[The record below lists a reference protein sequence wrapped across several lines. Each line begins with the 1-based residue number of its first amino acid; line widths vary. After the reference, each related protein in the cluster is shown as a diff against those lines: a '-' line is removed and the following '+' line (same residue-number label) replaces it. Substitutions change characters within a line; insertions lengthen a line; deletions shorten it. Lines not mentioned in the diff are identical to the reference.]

1 MRWID
6 KDLGPVPIRF
16 ADLIDATVQSGPIRE
31 AIDRLLVMKKQGLE
45 KERGPRIPE
54 INNFL
59 DTAITRFEERIN
71 QQKKVVSPIE
81 PLNDLFRKM
90 LDEVWGK

>member
-6 KDLGPVPIRF
+6 RDLGPLPVRF
-16 ADLIDATVQSGPIRE
+16 ADLIDATVASGSLHK

-59 DTAITRFEERIN
+59 DTKIARFEERIN

-90 LDEVWGK
+90 LDEVWEK